1 MMEQV
6 YDLLGKVK
14 LEDES
19 NGLCPVC
26 VVFQGPKNDQPQH
39 SLFCCRW
46 GLFNSSSGYKQFRL
60 KLHINRKGI
69 CYVCY
74 VPQKDPF
81 DHQWG
86 YDEEKDKP
94 ACADPHKDIIF
105 PILFALLNRREA
117 LEMLVPLVQEGA
129 LEKVSTME
137 KFATW
142 LLALSTDRRWENY
155 LHLLYHFGVHY
166 NLISPVSD

>member
-26 VVFQGPKNDQPQH
+26 VVFQGPKDDQPQH
-39 SLFCCRW
+39 NMFCCRW
-46 GLFNSSSGYKQFRL
+46 GLFNSTSGYKIFRT
-60 KLHINRKGI
+60 KLHVNRKGI
-69 CYVCY
+69 CYICY
-74 VPQKDPF
+74 VPQKEPF
-81 DHQWG
+81 EHTWG

-105 PILFALLNRREA
+105 PILFALLNNREA
-117 LEMLVPLVQEGA
+117 LETLVPLVQEGA
-129 LEKVSTME
+129 LEEVSTME
-137 KFATW
+137 KFARW

-166 NLISPVSD
+166 KLIAPVSE